1 MKQILALFIISG
13 LMAQKHDWD
22 DYWDKKEH
30 EDRDHE
36 RSERMESMMVWR
48 LTEALELSPEQA
60 EKFFPRFRKHRG
72 EMDDIRK
79 QERAIGDEVADNIH
93 QETDM
98 SKDDVKKH
106 IEKVSELRKKRIEL
120 ETEYLLGMDDVL
132 TPRQLARLGVF
143 KERMMQD
150 MRGELKERK
159 GKKGKSKHKKKRK
172 RGNRRR
178 GY

>member
-13 LMAQKHDWD
+13 LMAQEYDWGERVD
-22 DYWDKKEH
+22 D
-30 EDRDHE
+30 DRDHE
-36 RSERMESMMVWR
+36 RSKRMESMMVWR
-48 LTEALELSPEQA
+48 LTEDLDLSPEQA

-79 QERAIGDEVADNIH
+79 QERAIGDEVANNIH

-106 IEKVSELRKKRIEL
+106 IEKVSKLRKKRIEL

-143 KERMMQD
+143 KERMLQAMS
-150 MRGELKERK
+150 GELKERK
-159 GKKGKSKHKKKRK
+159 GKRGKSKYKKKRK
-172 RGNRRR
+172 RGNLRR

>member
-1 MKQILALFIISG
+1 MKQIFALFLVSG
-13 LMAQKHDWD
+13 LIAQEHDWNER
-22 DYWDKKEH
+22 EH
-30 EDRDHE
+30 DGQDHE

-48 LTEALELSPEQA
+48 LTDDLELSPEQA
-60 EKFFPRFRKHRG
+60 EKFFPRFRKHRE

-79 QERAIGDEVADNIH
+79 QERAIGDVIRDNIH
-93 QETDM
+93 KEQDM

-106 IEKVSELRKKRIEL
+106 VEKVGELRKKRIEL

-143 KERMMQD
+143 KERMLQAMS
-150 MRGELKERK
+150 GELKERK
-159 GKKGKSKHKKKRK
+159 GKRGKSKHKKKRK
-172 RGNRRR
+172 HGNRRR

>member
-1 MKQILALFIISG
+1 MKQILALFLISG
-13 LMAQKHDWD
+13 LMAQEHDWD
-22 DYWDKKEH
+22 EREH
-30 EDRDHE
+30 EGRDHE

-48 LTEALELSPEQA
+48 LTEDLDLSPEQA

-79 QERAIGDEVADNIH
+79 QERAIGDEIRDNIH
-93 QETDM
+93 KEQDM

-106 IEKVSELRKKRIEL
+106 VEKVGELRKKRIEL

-143 KERMMQD
+143 KERMLQAMS
-150 MRGELKERK
+150 GELKERK
-159 GKKGKSKHKKKRK
+159 GKRGKSKHKKKRK
-172 RGNRRR
+172 HGNRRR

>member
-1 MKQILALFIISG
+1 MKQILTLFIISG
-13 LMAQKHDWD
+13 LMAQEHDWD
-22 DYWDKKEH
+22 EREH
-30 EDRDHE
+30 EGRDHE

-48 LTEALELSPEQA
+48 LTEDLDLSPEQA

-93 QETDM
+93 QEKDM

-120 ETEYLLGMDDVL
+120 ETEYLLSMDDVL

-159 GKKGKSKHKKKRK
+159 GKRGKFKHKKKRN

-178 GY
+178 GF

>member
-1 MKQILALFIISG
+1 MKQILALFIMSG
-13 LMAQKHDWD
+13 LMAQEYDWGER
-22 DYWDKKEH
+22 EH
-30 EDRDHE
+30 HDRDHE

-93 QETDM
+93 HETDM

-106 IEKVSELRKKRIEL
+106 IKKVSELRKKRIEL
-120 ETEYLLGMDDVL
+120 ET
-132 TPRQLARLGVF
+132 
-143 KERMMQD
+143 
-150 MRGELKERK
+150 
-159 GKKGKSKHKKKRK
+159 
-172 RGNRRR
+172 
-178 GY
+178 

>member
-1 MKQILALFIISG
+1 MKQILALFLISG
-13 LMAQKHDWD
+13 LMAQEHDWD
-22 DYWDKKEH
+22 ERDHDG
-30 EDRDHE
+30 RDHE

-48 LTEALELSPEQA
+48 LTEDLELSPEQA
-60 EKFFPRFRKHRG
+60 EKFFPRFRKHRE

-159 GKKGKSKHKKKRK
+159 GKRGKSKHKKKRK

-178 GY
+178 GF

>member
-13 LMAQKHDWD
+13 LIAQEYDWGERED
-22 DYWDKKEH
+22 D
-30 EDRDHE
+30 DRDHE
-36 RSERMESMMVWR
+36 RSKRMESMMVWR
-48 LTEALELSPEQA
+48 LTEDLDLSPEQA

-79 QERAIGDEVADNIH
+79 QERAIGDEVADNIN
-93 QETDM
+93 QEKEI

-120 ETEYLLGMDDVL
+120 ETEYLLGMDNVL
-132 TPRQLARLGVF
+132 TSRQLARLGVF

-172 RGNRRR
+172 RDNRRR
-178 GY
+178 GF

>member
-1 MKQILALFIISG
+1 
-13 LMAQKHDWD
+13 
-22 DYWDKKEH
+22 
-30 EDRDHE
+30 
-36 RSERMESMMVWR
+36 
-48 LTEALELSPEQA
+48 
-60 EKFFPRFRKHRG
+60 
-72 EMDDIRK
+72 MDDIRK

-143 KERMMQD
+143 KERMMQE
-150 MRGELKERK
+150 MRGELKEQK
-159 GKKGKSKHKKKRK
+159 GKRGKSKHKKKRK